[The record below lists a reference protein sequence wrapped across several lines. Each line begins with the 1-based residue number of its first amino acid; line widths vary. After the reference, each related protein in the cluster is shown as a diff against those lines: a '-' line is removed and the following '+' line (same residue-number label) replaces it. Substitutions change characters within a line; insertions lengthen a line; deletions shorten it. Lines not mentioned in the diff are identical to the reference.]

1 MGIWSK
7 LFGDD
12 KVVDKTFDLVDN
24 AFYTDQ
30 EKAENKSSILKHYE
44 PFKLAQR
51 YLAMTFCP
59 TYCLAWLF
67 TFLTELISSWMGKV
81 VKLENVYALLKG
93 DMAVMVILILGF
105 YFAGGAA
112 EGIMDRM
119 KAKK

>member
-1 MGIWSK
+1 MGIWAR

-12 KVVDKTFDLVDN
+12 KVVDKSFDLVDN

-30 EKAENKSSILKHYE
+30 EKAENKSNILKYYE

-51 YLAMTFCP
+51 YLAMTFAP
-59 TYCLAWLF
+59 VYCFAWVL
-67 TFLTELISSWMGKV
+67 TFLTELLSALWGNT
-81 VKLENVYALLKG
+81 VKLDKVYGLLTG
-93 DMAVMVILILGF
+93 HMATMVILILGF